1 MGATGA
7 DARHTAMA
15 AVGRPVI
22 AAIVQQHAEEAVF
35 LRELRTRLVRAPHVG
50 LLQLGRLDER
60 IEAHLDGLR
69 VAGGDGIARLLALLD
84 GAGAGAVFALAVRA
98 LETRDGAL
106 LGRLLAVVPALD
118 DDEAGWRGLA
128 SALGWVPATALQ
140 GMVPRLLTSAEPHA
154 RAAGLAACRL
164 HRVDP
169 GDALA
174 RAMGDPAARVRCEA
188 LRCAAATGRTDML
201 GAVKAAVADGDAE
214 TVFEAAWSAVLLGER
229 GAAWQVLAHA
239 AQHSPPAQAERALML
254 AMASARPREA
264 SELARRL
271 SAAAQGTQ
279 AAPHASRRMIDALA
293 MLGDARFVPWLVD
306 RMGDPTLAR
315 RAGQAWCWIT
325 GADLAAD
332 DLEARDAPDRPPQP
346 SEEPQDE
353 DVAVDEDEDLPWPD
367 PARVAAWWSRH
378 ASSLPTGERLFAGA
392 PVGRDGAS
400 RALTVRTQRMR
411 AYAALQLAVLRPGEP
426 LFAVAAP
433 APRQRRWLHEH
444 EAAR

>member
-1 MGATGA
+1 MAPTGA
-7 DARHTAMA
+7 DARHTARA
-15 AVGRPVI
+15 AVARPVI

-69 VAGGDGIARLLALLD
+69 LAASDGTARLLALLD
-84 GAGAGAVFALAVRA
+84 GAGTGAVFALAVRA

-106 LGRLLAVVPALD
+106 LDRLLAVVPALAED
-118 DDEAGWRGLA
+118 DAGWRGLA
-128 SALGWVPATALQ
+128 SALGWVPATTLQ
-140 GMVPRLLTSAEPHA
+140 GVVPRLLAAAEPHA
-154 RAAGLAACRL
+154 RAAWLAACRL

-169 GDALA
+169 GGALA

-188 LRCAAATGRTDML
+188 LRCAAAAGRADML
-201 GAVKAAVADGDAE
+201 GAAKAAVADGDAA

-411 AYAALQLAVLRPGEP
+411 AYAALQLAMLRPGEP

-433 APRQRRWLHEH
+433 ARRQWRWLREQ